1 MVAFSVYGQYF
12 LQICSMELPSLKE
25 LNALNKNTLME
36 AWDIEYIKVSEGELW
51 AKMPI
56 TNKVKQPFGLLHGGA
71 SAALAETI
79 GSLGSALLVDNKKF
93 LVVGLNL
100 TANHLRSA
108 REGYAIGKGKII
120 HRGRS
125 THIWDIIIENEEG
138 KTLSDC
144 RLTNFIKPL
153 Q

>member
-93 LVVGLNL
+93 LVV
-100 TANHLRSA
+100 
-108 REGYAIGKGKII
+108 
-120 HRGRS
+120 
-125 THIWDIIIENEEG
+125 
-138 KTLSDC
+138 
-144 RLTNFIKPL
+144 
-153 Q
+153 

>member
-1 MVAFSVYGQYF
+1 
-12 LQICSMELPSLKE
+12 
-25 LNALNKNTLME
+25 
-36 AWDIEYIKVSEGELW
+36 
-51 AKMPI
+51 MPI